1 MGKISFN
8 DIIFATA
15 TIRGEV
21 AACLRLSGLGSISD
35 VIKAIKGE
43 IGSTNGLLTINLR
56 NMTQGWSGSKA
67 VYMSTVPVMSQPGK
81 QLSLF

>member
-21 AACLRLSGLGSISD
+21 AANLRLSGLKSMSD

-43 IGSTNGLLTINLR
+43 IGSTNGLLTISLR

-67 VYMSTVPVMSQPGK
+67 VYMSTTPAYAQTVR
-81 QLSLF
+81 QLTLF